1 MAEQGFSRV
10 AVVGSGAG
18 PRRHLLS
25 RQAVI
30 AGLSNG
36 VVTVRTRV
44 QGREAGHGESVPA
57 APTRTALAT
66 APGATAILEAVLEL
80 AATLTGTRPDAN
92 TPLAAAGL
100 DSIGALELRDGLST
114 RFGVA
119 LAATAGFDHPTP
131 AALAVHVAGL
141 VAQGVEGGEGGVGR
155 GEGRAGG
162 TVPAHAPNPAGS
174 PLDPSAVA
182 RDVAELVQG
191 MPLVFLVVL

>member
-141 VAQGVEGGEGGVGR
+141 VAQGVEGW

-162 TVPAHAPNPAGS
+162 TVPAPAPNPAGS

-182 RDVAELVQG
+182 RDMAELVQG